1 MPFPKST
8 SAVPVNLSPKVERF
22 MLLTRHKSENGHCWA
37 ADGRLLQKHF
47 NLRMFLALENDKAI
61 RLAAELLTYEQ
72 AETVLASPIEDEQE
86 VWASGVTYLRSR
98 DARKAESDT
107 ADLYEK
113 VYSAER
119 PELFPK
125 AIGWRVIG
133 DGEKIRVRSDST
145 WNVPEPEMT
154 LVVNSRRQIVGYCI
168 GNDVS
173 SRSIEGENALYLPQA
188 KIFSGSCALGPGI
201 QIDDPA
207 SLRSMPVSIE
217 IHRSGKL
224 VFKGETNTSAITR
237 PLDQLTEYLFKEM
250 SFPEG
255 VFLMTG
261 TGIVPKD
268 DFTLEIGDTVRIC
281 IGRLT
286 LKNTVGE

>member
-1 MPFPKST
+1 
-8 SAVPVNLSPKVERF
+8 
-22 MLLTRHKSENGHCWA
+22 MLLTRHISENGHRWS
-37 ADGRLLQKHF
+37 ADGRLLQKDF
-47 NLRMFLALENDKAI
+47 NLRTFLALENDKAI
-61 RLAAELLTYEQ
+61 RLAAELLTHEQ
-72 AETVLASPIEDEQE
+72 AKTPPVSPIEDGQE

-98 DARKAESDT
+98 EARKAESDT

-113 VYSAER
+113 VYRAER

-125 AIGWRVIG
+125 AIGWRVVG
-133 DGEKIRVRSDST
+133 DGGRIRVRADST

-154 LVVNSRRQIVGYCI
+154 LVINTRRQIVGYCI

-201 QIDDPA
+201 QLADPA
-207 SLRSMPVSIE
+207 SLRSMPISIE
-217 IHRSGKL
+217 IHRSGQL
-224 VFKGETNTSAITR
+224 VFKGETNTSGMTR
-237 PLDQLTEYLFKEM
+237 SLDQLTEYLFREM

-268 DFTLEIGDTVRIC
+268 DFTLEIGDTVSIC
-281 IGRLT
+281 IGRLS

>member
-1 MPFPKST
+1 MES
-8 SAVPVNLSPKVERF
+8 R
-22 MLLTRHKSENGHCWA
+22 MLLTRHKSDNGYRWA
-37 ADGRLLQKHF
+37 ADGRLLEKHF
-47 NLRMFLALENDKAI
+47 NLGMFLSLQIDKAI
-61 RLAAELLTYEQ
+61 RLTAELLTSER
-72 AETVLASPIEDEQE
+72 AETPLVPPIEDRQE

-113 VYSAER
+113 VYRAER

-125 AIGWRVIG
+125 AIGWRVVG
-133 DGEKIRVRSDST
+133 DGGKIRIRTDST

-154 LVVNSRRQIVGYCI
+154 LVINSRRQIVGYCI

-188 KIFSGSCALGPGI
+188 KIFSGSCAIGPGI
-201 QIDDPA
+201 QLADAA
-207 SLRSMPVSIE
+207 SLRSLSVSLE
-217 IHRSGKL
+217 IHRSGQL
-224 VFKGETNTSAITR
+224 IFEGETNTSAITR
-237 PLDQLTEYLFKEM
+237 PMDQLSEYLFREL

-268 DFTLEIGDTVRIC
+268 NFTLEVGDTIC
-281 IGRLT
+281 IRVGGLS
-286 LKNTVGE
+286 LKNTVGA